1 MTAAPVVGLF
11 LMDEEEES
19 WYAGRLTIVTG
30 GEGAGRSFFVPAS
43 SNGAGGL

>member
-11 LMDEEEES
+11 LMDEEES

-30 GEGAGRSFFVPAS
+30 EEGAGRSFFVPAS